1 MLSARPISFNGDID
15 VATQPIL
22 NAKTPGR
29 KALKNRAALQEN
41 AVHSGAKT
49 VLSKKNVLQTPFRPG
64 TTHGKKPLVSVSVT
78 RPLMDKTPFPN
89 RVAPGGGFGTSKT
102 PGGKGSK
109 LSKLSLLVPEPEQP
123 ELLSP
128 DVAPLLRPSST
139 RKSLRGR
146 LSGTFKTPMT
156 KGDYWNVSPGDMEME
171 MAGGTAEQVMAVD
184 DEDDEIEYMPP
195 TAIER
200 PYEPPFELPD
210 YKSMGSTLF
219 NLGHTPLLDDTLDMY
234 YSKDIEEQVNVR
246 ELIEGGGNPS
256 SIEKL
261 DLPELEDDSPFAR
274 KPAKPAATA
283 PVTQPRAGPS
293 RAVSISAAAAAT
305 RTQPTAR
312 PATAIPQSRSSSRTT
327 TTSSGSGAGSGP
339 TPNPNPGPAP
349 TRTSVLRAAKAAAA
363 SSSNSA
369 TTPHPTRPTSTA
381 ASAGARPASAIPQRR
396 VVSATATTKPVSR
409 QPAAAAVPA
418 SKSTTTGTAATSL
431 RARAATTT
439 AATGTRA
446 RSATVTAS
454 SAKGN
459 AANAA
464 GPPKAPGLDDALA
477 QTLEKEIG
485 GGLDD
490 FQFEL

>member
-15 VATQPIL
+15 VAAQPIL

-29 KALKNRAALQEN
+29 KVLKNRAALQEN

-49 VLSKKNVLQTPFRPG
+49 VLSKKNILQTPFRPG
-64 TTHGKKPLVSVSVT
+64 TAHGKKPLVSVSVT

-146 LSGTFKTPMT
+146 LSGTFKTPVT
-156 KGDYWNVSPGDMEME
+156 KGDHWNVSPGDMVME
-171 MAGGTAEQVMAVD
+171 MAGGTAEQATEQVLAVS

-219 NLGHTPLLDDTLDMY
+219 NIGHAPLLDDTLDMY
-234 YSKDIEEQVNVR
+234 YSRDIEEQIEVG
-246 ELIEGGGNPS
+246 ELIEASGNPS

-261 DLPELEDDSPFAR
+261 DLPELGKR
-274 KPAKPAATA
+274 Y
-283 PVTQPRAGPS
+283 
-293 RAVSISAAAAAT
+293 
-305 RTQPTAR
+305 
-312 PATAIPQSRSSSRTT
+312 
-327 TTSSGSGAGSGP
+327 
-339 TPNPNPGPAP
+339 
-349 TRTSVLRAAKAAAA
+349 
-363 SSSNSA
+363 
-369 TTPHPTRPTSTA
+369 H
-381 ASAGARPASAIPQRR
+381 
-396 VVSATATTKPVSR
+396 
-409 QPAAAAVPA
+409 
-418 SKSTTTGTAATSL
+418 
-431 RARAATTT
+431 
-439 AATGTRA
+439 
-446 RSATVTAS
+446 
-454 SAKGN
+454 
-459 AANAA
+459 
-464 GPPKAPGLDDALA
+464 GLSE
-477 QTLEKEIG
+477 TL
-485 GGLDD
+485 D
-490 FQFEL
+490 